1 MSVELDMATI
11 SRIAQRRAASKASPV
26 GLNPEHLAANRIW
39 GFGPANE
46 HFYPYLMMRSNVLQ
60 HVRATGHQII
70 AVTSVE
76 QGNGKTHTAI
86 NLAAALSRIT
96 PTILLEL
103 DLRRPTIGERL
114 GLPETKSGVEAYLKG
129 EADWHDTRL
138 DIQGSDLSIHR
149 VGRSCFNAEA
159 LLSSAWLP
167 NAIQRL
173 RDTKDRPVCIVDTP
187 PALVGDDLALIAR
200 VVDGFLLVAQE
211 SRTRKRG
218 LLEVVKALRPAPV
231 IGSVLN
237 LSITEPLQ
245 AVEYGYYYN
254 QSPRSDADRGPSGLF
269 GQEPSPRNHSHGDI
283 L

>member
-1 MSVELDMATI
+1 MNIEVEIASI
-11 SRIAQRRAASKASPV
+11 GAIAQRRAALMPPPV
-26 GLNPEHLAANRIW
+26 VLDPEHLAKNRIW

-46 HFYPYLMMRSNVLQ
+46 HFYPYLMMRSNLLQ

-70 AVTSVE
+70 AGTSVE

-114 GLPETKSGVEAYLKG
+114 GLPDTASGVEAFLKG
-129 EADWHDTRL
+129 EATWHETRL
-138 DIQGSDLSIHR
+138 AIQGSDLSVHR
-149 VGRSCFNAEA
+149 VGHACSNAEA
-159 LLSSAWLP
+159 LLSSAWLS
-167 NAIQRL
+167 NAIQRI
-173 RDTKDRPVCIVDTP
+173 RDTKNRPVCIIDTP

-245 AVEYGYYYN
+245 AVDYNYYYN
-254 QSPRSDADRGPSGLF
+254 QSPSPDAGQGP
-269 GQEPSPRNHSHGDI
+269 PPRNHLPGENA
-283 L
+283 